1 MDRTKST
8 LLNVSGSLVMLY
20 YVLFFAGYTN
30 QKLFWGLWVNVEQP
44 PFKDADPVYSPAILV
59 IWTITLLVYVFLNIA
74 LRQTDNM
81 PVKVLSAVFAIAAF
95 GINIIAGKAA
105 VISANLASA
114 ANGADA
120 VVISAL
126 HGSIVSILEVLLI
139 FLAAGLT
146 LMILAAFRPQKQEER
161 NII

>member
-59 IWTITLLVYVFLNIA
+59 IWTITLLIYVFLNIA

-95 GINIIAGKAA
+95 GVDIIAGKAA
-105 VISANLASA
+105 VISTSRASA
-114 ANGADA
+114 VNGADA
-120 VVISAL
+120 VVIAGL
-126 HGSIVSILEVLLI
+126 HGSIVSILEVLLV